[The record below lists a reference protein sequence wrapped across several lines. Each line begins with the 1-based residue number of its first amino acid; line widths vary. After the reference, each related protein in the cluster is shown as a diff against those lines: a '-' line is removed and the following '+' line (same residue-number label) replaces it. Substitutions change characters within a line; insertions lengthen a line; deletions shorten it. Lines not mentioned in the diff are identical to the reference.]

1 MKKLFILLLPIFLVG
16 CKTVDL
22 EELNRNSIQTE
33 VVVEEQVAE
42 VDFSKAVIFLDSPEV
57 REVEDKESGVITGQE
72 ALVANLKDITVLPE
86 YYDGRLKGWI
96 YREGAVYQVITQT
109 YHSTLILF
117 EPGEVIL
124 ETPYVSEPD
133 VWRFSRGIGLKNGV
147 PQHHLLVKPDYSNL
161 NSTLVVVTDKRVYQ
175 MELVS
180 TKTTYMPTVQWLY
193 PQTITDGETWKQYQE
208 EKLFTETEN
217 VRNENISFDYK
228 MRYPAFNPPSWLP
241 VRVYDDGQKTYIEL
255 DEKSLLTE
263 YPAVFN
269 EKKEIIN
276 YRVKDNVII
285 IDQLIEKVTLNLDG
299 KKVTVEKKKDK

>member
-1 MKKLFILLLPIFLVG
+1 MKKIFILLLSIFFVG

-22 EELNRNSIQTE
+22 EELNSIQTE
-33 VVVEEQVAE
+33 DVVVEEQVAE

-57 REVEDKESGVITGQE
+57 REVEDKESTTITGQE
-72 ALVANLKDITVLPE
+72 ALIANLKDITVLPE
-86 YYDGRLKGWI
+86 YFDGRLKGWI
-96 YREGAVYQVITQT
+96 YKEGSVYQVITQT

-161 NSTLVVVTDKRVYQ
+161 NSTLVVVTDRRVYQ

-193 PQTITDGETWKQYQE
+193 PQTIADGETWKQYQE
-208 EKLFTETEN
+208 EKLFTEEGN
-217 VRNENISFDYK
+217 VRRDQVSFDYK
-228 MRYPAFNPPSWLP
+228 MRHSVFKIPTWLP
-241 VRVYDDGQKTYIEL
+241 TQVYDDGQRTYIIL
-255 DEKSLLTE
+255 NDKSLLTE

-269 EKKEIIN
+269 EKNEIIN
-276 YRVKDNVII
+276 YRVKDNIII
-285 IDQLIEKVTLNLDG
+285 IDNLIEKVTLNLDG
-299 KKVTVEKKKDK
+299 KKVTIEKKKDK

>member
-1 MKKLFILLLPIFLVG
+1 MKKIFILLLSIFFVG

-22 EELNRNSIQTE
+22 EELNSIQTQD
-33 VVVEEQVAE
+33 VLVEEQVAE

-57 REVEDKESGVITGQE
+57 REVEDKESTTITGQE
-72 ALVANLKDITVLPE
+72 ALIANLKDITVLPE
-86 YYDGRLKGWI
+86 YFDGRLKGWI
-96 YREGAVYQVITQT
+96 YKEGSVYQVITQT

-117 EPGEVIL
+117 EPGEEIL

-161 NSTLVVVTDKRVYQ
+161 NSTLVVVTDRRVYQ

-193 PQTITDGETWKQYQE
+193 PQTIADGETWKQYQE
-208 EKLFTETEN
+208 EKLFTEQGN
-217 VRNENISFDYK
+217 VRRDQVSFDYK
-228 MRYPAFNPPSWLP
+228 MRHSVFKIPTWLP
-241 VRVYDDGQKTYIEL
+241 TQVYDDGQRTYIIL
-255 DEKSLLTE
+255 NDKSLLTE

-269 EKKEIIN
+269 EKNEIIN
-276 YRVKDNVII
+276 YRVKDNIII
-285 IDQLIEKVTLNLDG
+285 IDNLIEKVTLNLDG
-299 KKVTVEKKKDK
+299 KKVTIEKKKDK

>member
-1 MKKLFILLLPIFLVG
+1 MKKIFILLLSIFFVG

-22 EELNRNSIQTE
+22 EELNSIQTE
-33 VVVEEQVAE
+33 DVVVEEQVAE

-57 REVEDKESGVITGQE
+57 REVEDKESTTITGQE
-72 ALVANLKDITVLPE
+72 ALIANLKDITVLPE

-117 EPGEVIL
+117 EPGEEIL

-161 NSTLVVVTDKRVYQ
+161 NSTLVVVTDRRVYQ

-193 PQTITDGETWKQYQE
+193 PQTIADGETWKQYQE
-208 EKLFTETEN
+208 EKLFTEQGN
-217 VRNENISFDYK
+217 VRRDQVSFDYK
-228 MRYPAFNPPSWLP
+228 MRHSVFKIPTWLP
-241 VRVYDDGQKTYIEL
+241 TQVYDDGQRTYIIL
-255 DEKSLLTE
+255 NDKSLLTE

-269 EKKEIIN
+269 EKNEIIN
-276 YRVKDNVII
+276 YRVKDNIII
-285 IDQLIEKVTLNLDG
+285 IDNLIEKVTLNLDG
-299 KKVTVEKKKDK
+299 KKVTIEKKKDK

>member
-1 MKKLFILLLPIFLVG
+1 MKKIFILLLSIFFVG

-22 EELNRNSIQTE
+22 EELNSIQTE
-33 VVVEEQVAE
+33 VVVVEEQAE

-57 REVEDKESGVITGQE
+57 REVEDKESTTITGQE
-72 ALVANLKDITVLPE
+72 ALIANLKDITVLPE
-86 YYDGRLKGWI
+86 YFDGRLKGWI
-96 YREGAVYQVITQT
+96 YKEGSVYQVITQT

-117 EPGEVIL
+117 EPGEEIL

-161 NSTLVVVTDKRVYQ
+161 NSTLVVVTDRRVYQ

-193 PQTITDGETWKQYQE
+193 PQTIADGETWKQYQE
-208 EKLFTETEN
+208 EKLFTEEGN
-217 VRNENISFDYK
+217 VRRDQVSFDYK
-228 MRYPAFNPPSWLP
+228 MRHSVFKIPTWLP
-241 VRVYDDGQKTYIEL
+241 TQVYDDGQRTYIIL
-255 DEKSLLTE
+255 NDKSLLTE

-269 EKKEIIN
+269 EKNEIIN
-276 YRVKDNVII
+276 YRVKDNIII
-285 IDQLIEKVTLNLDG
+285 IDNLIEKVTLNLDG
-299 KKVTVEKKKDK
+299 KKVTIEKKKGK

>member
-1 MKKLFILLLPIFLVG
+1 MKKIFILLLSIFFVG

-22 EELNRNSIQTE
+22 EELNSIQTE
-33 VVVEEQVAE
+33 DVVVEEQVAE

-57 REVEDKESGVITGQE
+57 REVEDKESTTITGQE
-72 ALVANLKDITVLPE
+72 ALIANLKDITVLPE
-86 YYDGRLKGWI
+86 YFDGRLKGWI
-96 YREGAVYQVITQT
+96 YKEGSVYQVITQT

-147 PQHHLLVKPDYSNL
+147 PQHHLLIKPDYSNL
-161 NSTLVVVTDKRVYQ
+161 NSTLVVVTDRRVYQ

-193 PQTITDGETWKQYQE
+193 PQTIADGETWKQYQE
-208 EKLFTETEN
+208 EKLFTEQGN
-217 VRNENISFDYK
+217 VRRDQVSFDYK
-228 MRYPAFNPPSWLP
+228 MRHSVFKIPTWLP
-241 VRVYDDGQKTYIEL
+241 TQVYDDGQRTYIIL
-255 DEKSLLTE
+255 NDKSLLTE

-269 EKKEIIN
+269 EKNEIIN
-276 YRVKDNVII
+276 YRVKDNIII
-285 IDQLIEKVTLNLDG
+285 IDNLIEKVTLNLDG
-299 KKVTVEKKKDK
+299 KKVTIEKKKDK

>member
-1 MKKLFILLLPIFLVG
+1 MKKIFILLLSIFFVG

-22 EELNRNSIQTE
+22 EELNSIQTE
-33 VVVEEQVAE
+33 VVVVEEQAE

-57 REVEDKESGVITGQE
+57 REVEDKESTTITGQE
-72 ALVANLKDITVLPE
+72 ALIANLKDITVLPE
-86 YYDGRLKGWI
+86 YFDGRLKGWI
-96 YREGAVYQVITQT
+96 YKEGSVYQVITQT

-161 NSTLVVVTDKRVYQ
+161 NSTLVVVTDRRVYQ

-193 PQTITDGETWKQYQE
+193 PQTIADGETWKQYQE
-208 EKLFTETEN
+208 EKLFTEEGN
-217 VRNENISFDYK
+217 VRRDQVSFDYK
-228 MRYPAFNPPSWLP
+228 MRHSVFKIPTWLP
-241 VRVYDDGQKTYIEL
+241 TQVYDDGQRTYIIL
-255 DEKSLLTE
+255 NDKSLLTE

-269 EKKEIIN
+269 EKNEIIN
-276 YRVKDNVII
+276 YRVKDNIII
-285 IDQLIEKVTLNLDG
+285 IDNLIEKVTLNLDG
-299 KKVTVEKKKDK
+299 KKVTIEKKKDK

>member
-1 MKKLFILLLPIFLVG
+1 MKKIFILLLSIFFVG

-22 EELNRNSIQTE
+22 EELNSIQTQD

-57 REVEDKESGVITGQE
+57 REVEDKESTTITGQE
-72 ALVANLKDITVLPE
+72 ALIANLKDITVLPE
-86 YYDGRLKGWI
+86 YFDGRLKGWI
-96 YREGAVYQVITQT
+96 YKEGSVYQVITQT

-161 NSTLVVVTDKRVYQ
+161 NSTLVVVTDRRVYQ

-193 PQTITDGETWKQYQE
+193 PQTIADGETWKQYQE
-208 EKLFTETEN
+208 EKLFTEQGN
-217 VRNENISFDYK
+217 VRRDQVSFDYK
-228 MRYPAFNPPSWLP
+228 MRHSVFKIPTWLP
-241 VRVYDDGQKTYIEL
+241 TQVYDDGQRTYIIL
-255 DEKSLLTE
+255 NDKSLLTE

-269 EKKEIIN
+269 EKNEIMN
-276 YRVKDNVII
+276 YRVKDNIII
-285 IDQLIEKVTLNLDG
+285 IDNLIEKVTLNLDG
-299 KKVTVEKKKDK
+299 KKVTIEKKKDK

>member
-1 MKKLFILLLPIFLVG
+1 MKKIFILLLSIFFVG

-22 EELNRNSIQTE
+22 EELNSIQTE
-33 VVVEEQVAE
+33 DVFVEEQVAE

-57 REVEDKESGVITGQE
+57 REVEDKESTTITGQE
-72 ALVANLKDITVLPE
+72 ALIANLKDITVLPE
-86 YYDGRLKGWI
+86 YFDGRLKGWI
-96 YREGAVYQVITQT
+96 YKEGSVYQVITQT

-161 NSTLVVVTDKRVYQ
+161 NSTLVVVTDRRVYQ

-193 PQTITDGETWKQYQE
+193 PQTIADGETWKQYQE
-208 EKLFTETEN
+208 EKLFTEQGN
-217 VRNENISFDYK
+217 VRRDQVSFDYK
-228 MRYPAFNPPSWLP
+228 MRHSVFKIPTWLP
-241 VRVYDDGQKTYIEL
+241 TQVYDDGQRTYIIL
-255 DEKSLLTE
+255 NDKSLLTE

-269 EKKEIIN
+269 EKNEIIN
-276 YRVKDNVII
+276 YRVKDNIII
-285 IDQLIEKVTLNLDG
+285 IDNLIEKVTLNLDG
-299 KKVTVEKKKDK
+299 KKVTIEKKKDK

>member
-1 MKKLFILLLPIFLVG
+1 MKKIFILLLSIFFVG

-22 EELNRNSIQTE
+22 EELNNIQTE
-33 VVVEEQVAE
+33 VVVVEEQAE

-57 REVEDKESGVITGQE
+57 REVEDKESTTITGQE
-72 ALVANLKDITVLPE
+72 ALIANLKDITVLPE
-86 YYDGRLKGWI
+86 YFDGRLKGWI
-96 YREGAVYQVITQT
+96 YKEGSVYQVITQT

-117 EPGEVIL
+117 EPGEEIL

-161 NSTLVVVTDKRVYQ
+161 NSTLVVVTDRRVYQ

-193 PQTITDGETWKQYQE
+193 PQTIADGETWKQYQE
-208 EKLFTETEN
+208 EKLFTEQGN
-217 VRNENISFDYK
+217 VRRDQVSFDYK
-228 MRYPAFNPPSWLP
+228 MRHSVFKIPTWLP
-241 VRVYDDGQKTYIEL
+241 TQVYDDGQRTYIIL
-255 DEKSLLTE
+255 NDKSLLTE

-269 EKKEIIN
+269 EKNEIIN
-276 YRVKDNVII
+276 YRVKDNIII
-285 IDQLIEKVTLNLDG
+285 IDNLIEKVTLNLDG
-299 KKVTVEKKKDK
+299 KKVTIEKKKGK

>member
-1 MKKLFILLLPIFLVG
+1 MKKIFILLLSIFFVG

-22 EELNRNSIQTE
+22 EELNSIQTE
-33 VVVEEQVAE
+33 DVLVEEQVAE

-57 REVEDKESGVITGQE
+57 REVEDKESTTITGQE
-72 ALVANLKDITVLPE
+72 ALIANLKDITVLPE
-86 YYDGRLKGWI
+86 YFDGRLKGWI
-96 YREGAVYQVITQT
+96 YKEGSVYQVITQT

-161 NSTLVVVTDKRVYQ
+161 NSTLVVVTDRRVYQ

-193 PQTITDGETWKQYQE
+193 PQTIADGETWKQYQE
-208 EKLFTETEN
+208 EKLFTEQGN
-217 VRNENISFDYK
+217 VRRDQVSFDYK
-228 MRYPAFNPPSWLP
+228 MRHSVFKIPTWLP
-241 VRVYDDGQKTYIEL
+241 TQVYDDGQRTYIIL
-255 DEKSLLTE
+255 NDKSLLTE

-269 EKKEIIN
+269 EKNEIIN
-276 YRVKDNVII
+276 YRVKDNIII
-285 IDQLIEKVTLNLDG
+285 IDNLIEKVTLNLDG
-299 KKVTVEKKKDK
+299 KKVTIEKKKDK

>member
-1 MKKLFILLLPIFLVG
+1 MKKIFILLLSIFFVG

-22 EELNRNSIQTE
+22 EELNSIQTE
-33 VVVEEQVAE
+33 VVVVEEQAE

-57 REVEDKESGVITGQE
+57 REVEDKESTTITGQE
-72 ALVANLKDITVLPE
+72 ALIANLKDITVLPE
-86 YYDGRLKGWI
+86 YFDGRLKGWI
-96 YREGAVYQVITQT
+96 YKEGSVYQVITQT

-117 EPGEVIL
+117 EPGEEIL

-161 NSTLVVVTDKRVYQ
+161 NSTLVVVTDRRVYQ

-193 PQTITDGETWKQYQE
+193 PQTIADGETWKQYQE
-208 EKLFTETEN
+208 EKLFTEQGN
-217 VRNENISFDYK
+217 VRRDQVSFDYK
-228 MRYPAFNPPSWLP
+228 MRHSVFKIPTWLP
-241 VRVYDDGQKTYIEL
+241 TQVYDDGQRTYIIL
-255 DEKSLLTE
+255 NDKSLLTE

-269 EKKEIIN
+269 EKNEIIN
-276 YRVKDNVII
+276 YRVKDNIII
-285 IDQLIEKVTLNLDG
+285 IDNLIEKVTLNLDG
-299 KKVTVEKKKDK
+299 KKVTIEKKKDK

>member
-1 MKKLFILLLPIFLVG
+1 MKKIFILLLSIFFVG

-22 EELNRNSIQTE
+22 EELNSIQTQD

-57 REVEDKESGVITGQE
+57 REVEDKESTTITGQE
-72 ALVANLKDITVLPE
+72 ALIANLKDITVLPE
-86 YYDGRLKGWI
+86 YFDGRLKGWI
-96 YREGAVYQVITQT
+96 YKEGSVYQVITQT

-161 NSTLVVVTDKRVYQ
+161 NSTLVVVTDRRVYQ

-193 PQTITDGETWKQYQE
+193 PQTIADGETWKQYQE
-208 EKLFTETEN
+208 EKLFTEQGN
-217 VRNENISFDYK
+217 VRRDQVSFDYK
-228 MRYPAFNPPSWLP
+228 MRHSVFKIPTWLP
-241 VRVYDDGQKTYIEL
+241 TQVYDDGQRTYIIL
-255 DEKSLLTE
+255 NDKSLLTE

-269 EKKEIIN
+269 EKNEIIN
-276 YRVKDNVII
+276 YRVKDNIII
-285 IDQLIEKVTLNLDG
+285 IDNLIEKVTLNLDG
-299 KKVTVEKKKDK
+299 KKVTIEKKKDK

>member
-1 MKKLFILLLPIFLVG
+1 MKKIFILLLSIFFVG

-22 EELNRNSIQTE
+22 EELNSIQTE
-33 VVVEEQVAE
+33 DVVVEEQVAE

-57 REVEDKESGVITGQE
+57 REVEDKESTTITGQE
-72 ALVANLKDITVLPE
+72 ALIANLKDITVLPE
-86 YYDGRLKGWI
+86 YFDGRLKGWI
-96 YREGAVYQVITQT
+96 YKEGSVYQVITQT

-117 EPGEVIL
+117 EPGEEIL

-161 NSTLVVVTDKRVYQ
+161 NSTLVVVTDRRVYQ

-193 PQTITDGETWKQYQE
+193 PQTIADGETWKQYQE
-208 EKLFTETEN
+208 EKLFTEQGN
-217 VRNENISFDYK
+217 VRRDQVSFDYK
-228 MRYPAFNPPSWLP
+228 MRHSVFKIPTWLP
-241 VRVYDDGQKTYIEL
+241 TQVYDDGQRTYIIL
-255 DEKSLLTE
+255 NDKSLLTE

-269 EKKEIIN
+269 EKNEIIN
-276 YRVKDNVII
+276 YRVKDNIII
-285 IDQLIEKVTLNLDG
+285 IDNLIEKVTLNLDG
-299 KKVTVEKKKDK
+299 KKVTIEKKKDK

>member
-1 MKKLFILLLPIFLVG
+1 MKKIFILLLSIFFVG

-22 EELNRNSIQTE
+22 EELNSIQTE
-33 VVVEEQVAE
+33 DVVAE

-57 REVEDKESGVITGQE
+57 REVEDKESTTITGQE
-72 ALVANLKDITVLPE
+72 ALIANLKDITVLPE
-86 YYDGRLKGWI
+86 YFDGRLKGWI
-96 YREGAVYQVITQT
+96 YKEGSVYQVITQT

-161 NSTLVVVTDKRVYQ
+161 NSTLVVVTDRRVYQ

-193 PQTITDGETWKQYQE
+193 PQTIADGETWKQYQE
-208 EKLFTETEN
+208 EKLFTEQGN
-217 VRNENISFDYK
+217 VRRDQVSFDYK
-228 MRYPAFNPPSWLP
+228 MRHSVFKIPTWLP
-241 VRVYDDGQKTYIEL
+241 TQVYDDGQRTYIIL
-255 DEKSLLTE
+255 NDKSLLTE

-269 EKKEIIN
+269 EKNEIIN
-276 YRVKDNVII
+276 YRVKDNII
-285 IDQLIEKVTLNLDG
+285 IIALSK
-299 KKVTVEKKKDK
+299 

>member
-1 MKKLFILLLPIFLVG
+1 MKKIFVLLLSIFFVG

-22 EELNRNSIQTE
+22 EELNSIQTE
-33 VVVEEQVAE
+33 DVVVEEQVAE

-86 YYDGRLKGWI
+86 YFDGRLKGWI
-96 YREGAVYQVITQT
+96 YKEGSVYQVITQT

-117 EPGEVIL
+117 EPGEEIL

-161 NSTLVVVTDKRVYQ
+161 NSTLVVVTDRRVYQ

-193 PQTITDGETWKQYQE
+193 PQTIADGETWKQYQE
-208 EKLFTETEN
+208 EKLFTEQGN
-217 VRNENISFDYK
+217 VRRDQVSFDYK
-228 MRYPAFNPPSWLP
+228 MRHSVFKIPTWLP
-241 VRVYDDGQKTYIEL
+241 TQVYDDGQRTYIIL
-255 DEKSLLTE
+255 NDKSLLTE

-269 EKKEIIN
+269 EKNEIIN
-276 YRVKDNVII
+276 YRVKDNIII
-285 IDQLIEKVTLNLDG
+285 IDNLIEKVTLNLDG
-299 KKVTVEKKKDK
+299 KKVTIEKKKDK

>member
-1 MKKLFILLLPIFLVG
+1 MKKIFILLLSIFFVG

-22 EELNRNSIQTE
+22 EELNSIQTE
-33 VVVEEQVAE
+33 VVVVEEQAE

-57 REVEDKESGVITGQE
+57 REVEDKESTTITGQE
-72 ALVANLKDITVLPE
+72 ALIANLKDITVLPE
-86 YYDGRLKGWI
+86 YFDGRLKGWI
-96 YREGAVYQVITQT
+96 YKEGSVYQVITQT

-161 NSTLVVVTDKRVYQ
+161 NSTLVVVTDRRVYQ

-193 PQTITDGETWKQYQE
+193 PQTIADGETWKQYQE
-208 EKLFTETEN
+208 EKLFTEEGN
-217 VRNENISFDYK
+217 VRRDQVSFDYK
-228 MRYPAFNPPSWLP
+228 MRHNVFKIPTWLP
-241 VRVYDDGQKTYIEL
+241 TQVYDDGQRTYIIL
-255 DEKSLLTE
+255 NDKSLLTE

-269 EKKEIIN
+269 EKNEIIN
-276 YRVKDNVII
+276 YRVKDNIII
-285 IDQLIEKVTLNLDG
+285 IDNLIEKVTLNLDG
-299 KKVTVEKKKDK
+299 KKVTIEKKKDK

>member
-1 MKKLFILLLPIFLVG
+1 MKKIFILLLSIFFVG

-22 EELNRNSIQTE
+22 EELNSIQTE
-33 VVVEEQVAE
+33 DVVVEEQVAE

-57 REVEDKESGVITGQE
+57 REVEDKESTTITGQE
-72 ALVANLKDITVLPE
+72 ALIANLKDITVLPE
-86 YYDGRLKGWI
+86 YFDGRLKGWI
-96 YREGAVYQVITQT
+96 YKEGSVYQVITQT

-147 PQHHLLVKPDYSNL
+147 PQHHLVVKPDYSNL
-161 NSTLVVVTDKRVYQ
+161 NSTLVVVTDRRVYQ

-193 PQTITDGETWKQYQE
+193 PQTIADGETWKQYQE
-208 EKLFTETEN
+208 EKLFTEEGN
-217 VRNENISFDYK
+217 VRRDQVSFDYK
-228 MRYPAFNPPSWLP
+228 MRHSVFKIPTWLP
-241 VRVYDDGQKTYIEL
+241 TQVYDDGQRTYIIL
-255 DEKSLLTE
+255 NDKSLLTE

-269 EKKEIIN
+269 EKNEIIN
-276 YRVKDNVII
+276 YRVKDNIII
-285 IDQLIEKVTLNLDG
+285 IDNLIEKVTLNLDG
-299 KKVTVEKKKDK
+299 KKVTIEKKKDK

>member
-1 MKKLFILLLPIFLVG
+1 MKKIFILLLSIFFVG

-22 EELNRNSIQTE
+22 EELNSIQTE
-33 VVVEEQVAE
+33 DVVVEEQVAE

-57 REVEDKESGVITGQE
+57 REVEDKESTTITGQE
-72 ALVANLKDITVLPE
+72 ALIANLKDITVLPE
-86 YYDGRLKGWI
+86 YFDGRLKGWI
-96 YREGAVYQVITQT
+96 YKEGSVYQVITQT

-161 NSTLVVVTDKRVYQ
+161 NSTLVVVTDRRVYQ

-193 PQTITDGETWKQYQE
+193 PQTIADGETWKQYQE
-208 EKLFTETEN
+208 EKLFTEQGN
-217 VRNENISFDYK
+217 VRRDQVSFDYK
-228 MRYPAFNPPSWLP
+228 MRHSVFKIPTWLP
-241 VRVYDDGQKTYIEL
+241 TQVYDDGQRTYIIL
-255 DEKSLLTE
+255 NGKSLLTE

-269 EKKEIIN
+269 EKNEIIN
-276 YRVKDNVII
+276 YRVKDNIII
-285 IDQLIEKVTLNLDG
+285 IDNLIEKVTLNLDG
-299 KKVTVEKKKDK
+299 KKVTIEKKKDK

>member
-1 MKKLFILLLPIFLVG
+1 MKKIFILLLSIFFVG

-22 EELNRNSIQTE
+22 EELNSIQTE
-33 VVVEEQVAE
+33 DVVVEEQVAE

-57 REVEDKESGVITGQE
+57 REVEDKESTTITGQE
-72 ALVANLKDITVLPE
+72 ALIANLKDITVLPE
-86 YYDGRLKGWI
+86 YFDGRLKGWI
-96 YREGAVYQVITQT
+96 YKEGSVYQVITQT

-147 PQHHLLVKPDYSNL
+147 SQHHLLVKPDYSNL
-161 NSTLVVVTDKRVYQ
+161 NSTLVVVTDRRVYQ

-193 PQTITDGETWKQYQE
+193 PQTIADGETWKKYQE
-208 EKLFTETEN
+208 EKLFTEEGN
-217 VRNENISFDYK
+217 VRRDQVSFDYK
-228 MRYPAFNPPSWLP
+228 MRHSVFKIPTWLP
-241 VRVYDDGQKTYIEL
+241 TQVYDDGQRTYIIL
-255 DEKSLLTE
+255 NSKSLLTE

-269 EKKEIIN
+269 EKNEIIN
-276 YRVKDNVII
+276 YRVKDNIII
-285 IDQLIEKVTLNLDG
+285 IDNLIEKVTLNLDG
-299 KKVTVEKKKDK
+299 KKVTIEKKKDK

>member
-1 MKKLFILLLPIFLVG
+1 MKKIFILLLSIFFVG

-22 EELNRNSIQTE
+22 EELNSIQTE
-33 VVVEEQVAE
+33 VVVVEEQAE

-57 REVEDKESGVITGQE
+57 REVEDKESTTITGQE
-72 ALVANLKDITVLPE
+72 ALIANLKDITVLPE
-86 YYDGRLKGWI
+86 YFDGRLKGWI
-96 YREGAVYQVITQT
+96 YKEGSVYQVITQT

-117 EPGEVIL
+117 EPGEEIL

-161 NSTLVVVTDKRVYQ
+161 NSTLVVVTDRRVYQ

-193 PQTITDGETWKQYQE
+193 PQTIADGETWKQYQE
-208 EKLFTETEN
+208 EKLFTEQGN
-217 VRNENISFDYK
+217 VRRDQVSFDYK
-228 MRYPAFNPPSWLP
+228 MRHSVFKIPTWLP
-241 VRVYDDGQKTYIEL
+241 TQVYDDGQRTYIIL
-255 DEKSLLTE
+255 NDKSLLTE

-269 EKKEIIN
+269 EKNEIMN
-276 YRVKDNVII
+276 YRVKDNIII
-285 IDQLIEKVTLNLDG
+285 IDNLIEKVTLNLDG
-299 KKVTVEKKKDK
+299 KKVTIEKKKDK

>member
-1 MKKLFILLLPIFLVG
+1 MKKIFILLLSIFFVG

-22 EELNRNSIQTE
+22 EELNSIQTE
-33 VVVEEQVAE
+33 DVLVEEQVAE

-57 REVEDKESGVITGQE
+57 REVEDKESTTITGQE
-72 ALVANLKDITVLPE
+72 ALIANLKDITVLPE

-161 NSTLVVVTDKRVYQ
+161 NSTLVVVTDRRVYQ

-193 PQTITDGETWKQYQE
+193 PQTIADGETWKQYQE
-208 EKLFTETEN
+208 EKLFTEQGN
-217 VRNENISFDYK
+217 VRRDQVSFDYK
-228 MRYPAFNPPSWLP
+228 MRHSVFKIPTWLP
-241 VRVYDDGQKTYIEL
+241 TQVYDDGQRTYIIL
-255 DEKSLLTE
+255 NDKSLLTE

-269 EKKEIIN
+269 EKNEIIN
-276 YRVKDNVII
+276 YRVKDNIII
-285 IDQLIEKVTLNLDG
+285 IDNLIEKVTLNLDG
-299 KKVTVEKKKDK
+299 KKVTIEKKKDK

>member
-1 MKKLFILLLPIFLVG
+1 MKKIFILLLSIFFVG

-22 EELNRNSIQTE
+22 EELNSIQTQD

-57 REVEDKESGVITGQE
+57 REVEDKESTTITGQE
-72 ALVANLKDITVLPE
+72 ALIANLKDITVLPE
-86 YYDGRLKGWI
+86 YFDGRLKGWI
-96 YREGAVYQVITQT
+96 YKEGSVYQVITQT

-117 EPGEVIL
+117 EPGEEIL

-161 NSTLVVVTDKRVYQ
+161 NSTLVVVTDRRVYQ

-193 PQTITDGETWKQYQE
+193 PQTIADGETWKQYQE
-208 EKLFTETEN
+208 EKLFTEQGN
-217 VRNENISFDYK
+217 VRRDQVSFDYK
-228 MRYPAFNPPSWLP
+228 MRHSVFKIPTWLP
-241 VRVYDDGQKTYIEL
+241 TQVYDDGQRTYIIL
-255 DEKSLLTE
+255 NDKSLLTE

-269 EKKEIIN
+269 EKNEIIN
-276 YRVKDNVII
+276 YRVKDNIII
-285 IDQLIEKVTLNLDG
+285 IDNLIEKVTLNLDG
-299 KKVTVEKKKDK
+299 KKVTIEKKKGK

>member
-1 MKKLFILLLPIFLVG
+1 MKKIFILLLSIFFVG

-22 EELNRNSIQTE
+22 EELNSIQTQD

-57 REVEDKESGVITGQE
+57 REVEDKESTTITGQE
-72 ALVANLKDITVLPE
+72 ALIANLKDITVLPE
-86 YYDGRLKGWI
+86 YFDGRLKGWI
-96 YREGAVYQVITQT
+96 YKEGSVYQVITQT

-117 EPGEVIL
+117 EPGEEIL

-161 NSTLVVVTDKRVYQ
+161 NSTLVVVTDRRVYQ

-193 PQTITDGETWKQYQE
+193 PQTIADGETWKQYQE
-208 EKLFTETEN
+208 EKLFTEQGN
-217 VRNENISFDYK
+217 VRRDQVSFDYK
-228 MRYPAFNPPSWLP
+228 MRHSVFKIPTWLP
-241 VRVYDDGQKTYIEL
+241 TQVYDDGQRTYIIL
-255 DEKSLLTE
+255 NDKSLLTE

-269 EKKEIIN
+269 EKNEIMN
-276 YRVKDNVII
+276 YRVKDNIII
-285 IDQLIEKVTLNLDG
+285 IDNLIEKVTLNLDG
-299 KKVTVEKKKDK
+299 KKVTIEKKKDK

>member
-1 MKKLFILLLPIFLVG
+1 MKKIFILLLSIFFVG

-22 EELNRNSIQTE
+22 EELNSIQTE
-33 VVVEEQVAE
+33 VVVVEEQAE
-42 VDFSKAVIFLDSPEV
+42 VDFSKAVIFLDSLEV
-57 REVEDKESGVITGQE
+57 REVEDKESTTITGQE
-72 ALVANLKDITVLPE
+72 ALIANLKDITVLPE
-86 YYDGRLKGWI
+86 YFDGRLKGWI
-96 YREGAVYQVITQT
+96 YKEGSVYQVITQT

-161 NSTLVVVTDKRVYQ
+161 NSTLVVVTDRRVYQ

-193 PQTITDGETWKQYQE
+193 PQTIADGETWKQYQE
-208 EKLFTETEN
+208 EKLFTEQGN
-217 VRNENISFDYK
+217 VRRDQVSFDYK
-228 MRYPAFNPPSWLP
+228 MRHSVFKIPTWLP
-241 VRVYDDGQKTYIEL
+241 TQVYDDGQRTYIIL
-255 DEKSLLTE
+255 NDKSLLTE

-269 EKKEIIN
+269 EKNEIIN
-276 YRVKDNVII
+276 YRVKDNIII
-285 IDQLIEKVTLNLDG
+285 IDNLIEKVTLNLDG
-299 KKVTVEKKKDK
+299 KKVTIEKKKDK

>member
-1 MKKLFILLLPIFLVG
+1 MKKIFILLLSIFFVG

-22 EELNRNSIQTE
+22 EELNSKQTE
-33 VVVEEQVAE
+33 VVVVEEQAE

-57 REVEDKESGVITGQE
+57 REVEDKESTTITGQE
-72 ALVANLKDITVLPE
+72 ALIANLKDITVLPE
-86 YYDGRLKGWI
+86 YFDGRLKGWI
-96 YREGAVYQVITQT
+96 YKEGSVYQVITQT

-161 NSTLVVVTDKRVYQ
+161 NSTLVVVTDRRVYQ

-193 PQTITDGETWKQYQE
+193 PQTIADGETWKQYQE
-208 EKLFTETEN
+208 EKLFTEEGN
-217 VRNENISFDYK
+217 VRRDQVSFDYK
-228 MRYPAFNPPSWLP
+228 MRHSVFKIPTWLP
-241 VRVYDDGQKTYIEL
+241 TQVYDDGQRTYIIL
-255 DEKSLLTE
+255 NDKSLLTE

-269 EKKEIIN
+269 EKNEIIN
-276 YRVKDNVII
+276 YRVKDNIII
-285 IDQLIEKVTLNLDG
+285 IDNLIEKVTLNLDG
-299 KKVTVEKKKDK
+299 KKVTIEKKKDK

>member
-1 MKKLFILLLPIFLVG
+1 MKKIFILLLSIFFVG

-22 EELNRNSIQTE
+22 EELNSIQTE
-33 VVVEEQVAE
+33 VVVVEEQVAE

-57 REVEDKESGVITGQE
+57 REVEDKESTTITGQE
-72 ALVANLKDITVLPE
+72 ALIANLKDITVLPE
-86 YYDGRLKGWI
+86 YFDGRLKGWI
-96 YREGAVYQVITQT
+96 YKEGSVYQVITQT

-117 EPGEVIL
+117 EPGEEIL

-161 NSTLVVVTDKRVYQ
+161 NSTLVVVTDRRVYQ

-193 PQTITDGETWKQYQE
+193 PQTIADGETWKQYQE
-208 EKLFTETEN
+208 EKLFTEQGN
-217 VRNENISFDYK
+217 VRRDQVSFDYK
-228 MRYPAFNPPSWLP
+228 MRHSVFKIPTWLP
-241 VRVYDDGQKTYIEL
+241 TQVYDDGQRTYIIL
-255 DEKSLLTE
+255 NDKSLLTE

-269 EKKEIIN
+269 EKNEIIN
-276 YRVKDNVII
+276 YRVKDNIII
-285 IDQLIEKVTLNLDG
+285 IDNLIEKVTLNLDG
-299 KKVTVEKKKDK
+299 KKVTIEKKKDK

>member
-1 MKKLFILLLPIFLVG
+1 MKKIFILLLSIFFVG

-22 EELNRNSIQTE
+22 EELNSIQTE
-33 VVVEEQVAE
+33 DVVVEEQVAE

-57 REVEDKESGVITGQE
+57 REVEDKESTTITGQE
-72 ALVANLKDITVLPE
+72 ALIANLKDITVLPE
-86 YYDGRLKGWI
+86 YFDGRLKGWI
-96 YREGAVYQVITQT
+96 YKEGSVYQVITQT

-117 EPGEVIL
+117 EPGEEIL

-161 NSTLVVVTDKRVYQ
+161 NSTLVVVTDRRVYQ

-193 PQTITDGETWKQYQE
+193 PQTIADGETWKQYQE
-208 EKLFTETEN
+208 EKLFTEEGN
-217 VRNENISFDYK
+217 VRRDQVSFDYK
-228 MRYPAFNPPSWLP
+228 MRHSVFKIPTWLP
-241 VRVYDDGQKTYIEL
+241 TQVYDDGQRTYIIL
-255 DEKSLLTE
+255 NDKSLLTE

-269 EKKEIIN
+269 EKNEIIN
-276 YRVKDNVII
+276 YRVKDNIII
-285 IDQLIEKVTLNLDG
+285 IDNLIEKVTLNLDG
-299 KKVTVEKKKDK
+299 KKVTIEKKKDK

>member
-1 MKKLFILLLPIFLVG
+1 MKKIFILLLSIFFVG

-22 EELNRNSIQTE
+22 EELNSIQTQD
-33 VVVEEQVAE
+33 VVVEEQAE

-57 REVEDKESGVITGQE
+57 REVEDKESTTITGQE
-72 ALVANLKDITVLPE
+72 ALIANLKDITVLPE
-86 YYDGRLKGWI
+86 YFDGRLKGWI
-96 YREGAVYQVITQT
+96 YKEGSVYQVITQT

-117 EPGEVIL
+117 EPGEEIL

-161 NSTLVVVTDKRVYQ
+161 NSTLVVVTDRRVYQ

-193 PQTITDGETWKQYQE
+193 PQTIADGETWKQYQE
-208 EKLFTETEN
+208 EKLFTEQGN
-217 VRNENISFDYK
+217 VRRDQVSFDYK
-228 MRYPAFNPPSWLP
+228 MRHSVFKIPTWLP
-241 VRVYDDGQKTYIEL
+241 TQVYDDGQRTYIIL
-255 DEKSLLTE
+255 NDKSLLTE

-269 EKKEIIN
+269 EKNEIIN
-276 YRVKDNVII
+276 YRVKDNIII
-285 IDQLIEKVTLNLDG
+285 IDNLIEKVTLNLDG
-299 KKVTVEKKKDK
+299 KKVTIEKKKDK

>member
-1 MKKLFILLLPIFLVG
+1 MKKIFILLLSIFFVG

-22 EELNRNSIQTE
+22 EELNSIQTE
-33 VVVEEQVAE
+33 DVVVEEQVAE

-57 REVEDKESGVITGQE
+57 REVEDKESTTITGQE
-72 ALVANLKDITVLPE
+72 ALIANLKDITVLPE
-86 YYDGRLKGWI
+86 YFDGRLKGWI
-96 YREGAVYQVITQT
+96 YKEGSVYQVITQT

-161 NSTLVVVTDKRVYQ
+161 NSTLVVVTDRRVYQ

-193 PQTITDGETWKQYQE
+193 PQTIADGETWKQYQE
-208 EKLFTETEN
+208 EKLFTEQGN
-217 VRNENISFDYK
+217 VRRDQVSFDYK
-228 MRYPAFNPPSWLP
+228 MRHSVFKIPTWLP
-241 VRVYDDGQKTYIEL
+241 TQVYDDGQRTYIIL
-255 DEKSLLTE
+255 NDKSLLTE

-269 EKKEIIN
+269 EKNEIIN
-276 YRVKDNVII
+276 YRVKDNIII
-285 IDQLIEKVTLNLDG
+285 IDNLIEKVTLNLDG
-299 KKVTVEKKKDK
+299 KKVTIEKKKDK

>member
-1 MKKLFILLLPIFLVG
+1 MKKIFILLLSIFFVG

-22 EELNRNSIQTE
+22 EELNSIQTE
-33 VVVEEQVAE
+33 DVVVEEQVAE

-57 REVEDKESGVITGQE
+57 REVEDKESTTITGQE
-72 ALVANLKDITVLPE
+72 ALIANLKDITVLPE
-86 YYDGRLKGWI
+86 YFDGRLKGWI
-96 YREGAVYQVITQT
+96 YKEGSVYQVITQT

-147 PQHHLLVKPDYSNL
+147 PQHHLVVKPDYSNL
-161 NSTLVVVTDKRVYQ
+161 NSTLVVVTDRRVYQ

-193 PQTITDGETWKQYQE
+193 PQTIADGETWKQYQE
-208 EKLFTETEN
+208 EKLFTEQGN
-217 VRNENISFDYK
+217 VRRDQVSFDYK
-228 MRYPAFNPPSWLP
+228 MRHSVFKIPTWLP
-241 VRVYDDGQKTYIEL
+241 TQVYDDGQRTYIIL
-255 DEKSLLTE
+255 NDKSLLTE

-269 EKKEIIN
+269 EKNEIIN
-276 YRVKDNVII
+276 YRVKDNIII
-285 IDQLIEKVTLNLDG
+285 IDNLIEKVTLNLDG
-299 KKVTVEKKKDK
+299 KKVTIEKKKDK

>member
-1 MKKLFILLLPIFLVG
+1 MKKIFILLLSIFFVG

-22 EELNRNSIQTE
+22 EELNSIQTE
-33 VVVEEQVAE
+33 VVVVEEQAE

-57 REVEDKESGVITGQE
+57 REVEDKESTTITGQE
-72 ALVANLKDITVLPE
+72 ALIANLKDITVLPE
-86 YYDGRLKGWI
+86 YFDGRLKGWI
-96 YREGAVYQVITQT
+96 YKEGSVYQVITQT

-161 NSTLVVVTDKRVYQ
+161 NSTLVVVTDRRVYQ

-193 PQTITDGETWKQYQE
+193 PQTIADGETWKQYQE
-208 EKLFTETEN
+208 EKLFTEQGN
-217 VRNENISFDYK
+217 VRRDQVSFDYK
-228 MRYPAFNPPSWLP
+228 MRHSVFKIPTWLP
-241 VRVYDDGQKTYIEL
+241 TQVYDDGQRTYIIL
-255 DEKSLLTE
+255 NDKSLLTE

-269 EKKEIIN
+269 EKNEIIN
-276 YRVKDNVII
+276 YRVKDNIII
-285 IDQLIEKVTLNLDG
+285 IDNLIEKVTLNLDG
-299 KKVTVEKKKDK
+299 KKVTIEKKKDK